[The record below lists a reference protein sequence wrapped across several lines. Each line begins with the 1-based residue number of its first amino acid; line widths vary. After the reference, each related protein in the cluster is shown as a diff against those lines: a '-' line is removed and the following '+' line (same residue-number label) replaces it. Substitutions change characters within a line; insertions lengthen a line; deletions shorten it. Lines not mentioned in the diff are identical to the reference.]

1 MNKPKKTNKKLKI
14 RKSISNRFEVTKNG
28 KVLRMSSF
36 NRHLRRKKSKKQL
49 RRLKGKQPVLGAFA
63 IKIKKLLGKSQN

>member
-1 MNKPKKTNKKLKI
+1 MKKASTKRKIKK
-14 RKSISNRFEVTKNG
+14 SVSNRFEITKSG

-49 RRLKGKQPVLGAFA
+49 RRIKGKHEVLGAFA
-63 IKIKKLLGKSQN
+63 IKVKKLLGHL

>member
-1 MNKPKKTNKKLKI
+1 MKKQNNKRKIKK
-14 RKSISNRFEVTKNG
+14 SVSNRFEVTKNG

-49 RRLKGKQPVLGAFA
+49 RRLKGKQLVGGAFA
-63 IKIKKLLGKSQN
+63 IKVKKLLGLL

>member
-1 MNKPKKTNKKLKI
+1 MKKQSKKLKI
-14 RKSISNRFEVTKNG
+14 KKSVNNRFEITKTG

-49 RRLKGKQPVLGAFA
+49 RRLKGKHEVLGAMA
-63 IKIKKLLGKSQN
+63 IKVKKLLGYL

>member
-1 MNKPKKTNKKLKI
+1 MKKQSNKRKIKK
-14 RKSISNRFEVTKNG
+14 SVSNRFEVTKTG

-49 RRLKGKQPVLGAFA
+49 RRLKGKQPVSRALS
-63 IKIKKLLGKSQN
+63 IKIKKLLGQL

>member
-1 MNKPKKTNKKLKI
+1 MKKQSKKKKI
-14 RKSISNRFEVTKNG
+14 KKSVSNRFEVTRTG

-49 RRLKGKQPVLGAFA
+49 RRLKGKHPIANALA
-63 IKIKKLLGKSQN
+63 IKVKKLLGKL

>member
-1 MNKPKKTNKKLKI
+1 MKKQSKKKKI
-14 RKSISNRFEVTKNG
+14 KKSVSNRFEVTRTG

-49 RRLKGKQPVLGAFA
+49 RRLKGKHPIANALA
-63 IKIKKLLGKSQN
+63 IKVKKLLGRL

>member
-1 MNKPKKTNKKLKI
+1 MKKQSNKKRIK
-14 RKSISNRFEVTKNG
+14 KSVSNRFEVTKTG

-49 RRLKGKQPVLGAFA
+49 RRLKGKQPVAAALA
-63 IKIKKLLGKSQN
+63 IKVKKLLGYL

>member
-1 MNKPKKTNKKLKI
+1 MKKQNSKRKIKK
-14 RKSISNRFEVTKNG
+14 SVSNRFEVTKNG

-49 RRLKGKQPVLGAFA
+49 RRLKGKQIVQGALA
-63 IKIKKLLGKSQN
+63 IKVKKLLGQL

>member
-1 MNKPKKTNKKLKI
+1 MKKQSKKLKV

-28 KVLRMSSF
+28 KVMRMSSF

-49 RRLKGKQPVLGAFA
+49 RRLKGKQIVEGALA
-63 IKIKKLLGKSQN
+63 IKVKKLLGQL

>member
-1 MNKPKKTNKKLKI
+1 MKKQSKKLKVK
-14 RKSISNRFEVTKNG
+14 KSISSRFEVTKTG

-49 RRLKGKQPVLGAFA
+49 RRLKGKQPVANAFA
-63 IKIKKLLGKSQN
+63 IKVKKLLGKL

>member
-1 MNKPKKTNKKLKI
+1 MKKQNQKRRIKK
-14 RKSISNRFEVTKNG
+14 SVSNRFEVTKNG

-49 RRLKGKQPVLGAFA
+49 RRLKGKQVVEGALA
-63 IKIKKLLGKSQN
+63 IKVKKLLGQL

>member
-1 MNKPKKTNKKLKI
+1 MKKQNNKRKIKK
-14 RKSISNRFEVTKNG
+14 SVSNRFEVTKNG

-49 RRLKGKQPVLGAFA
+49 RRLKGKQVVQGALA
-63 IKIKKLLGKSQN
+63 IKVKKLLGQL

>member
-1 MNKPKKTNKKLKI
+1 MKKQSSKRKIKK
-14 RKSISNRFEVTKNG
+14 SVSNRFEVTKTG

-49 RRLKGKQPVLGAFA
+49 RRLKGKQPVSGALA
-63 IKIKKLLGKSQN
+63 IKVKKLLGLM

>member
-1 MNKPKKTNKKLKI
+1 MKKASKKLRI
-14 RKSISNRFEVTKNG
+14 RKSVSNRFEVTKNG

-49 RRLKGKQPVLGAFA
+49 RRIKGKQPVLGAFA

>member
-1 MNKPKKTNKKLKI
+1 MKKQSSKRKI
-14 RKSISNRFEVTKNG
+14 KKSISNRFEVTKTG

-49 RRLKGKQPVLGAFA
+49 RRLKGKQQVLGALA
-63 IKIKKLLGKSQN
+63 IKVKKLLGQL

>member
-1 MNKPKKTNKKLKI
+1 MKKQNSKRKIKK
-14 RKSISNRFEVTKNG
+14 SVSNRFEVTKNG

-49 RRLKGKQPVLGAFA
+49 RRLKGKQVVGGALA
-63 IKIKKLLGKSQN
+63 IKVKKLLGLL

>member
-1 MNKPKKTNKKLKI
+1 MKKQSKKFKI
-14 RKSISNRFEVTKNG
+14 KKSIRNRFEVTKTG

-49 RRLKGKQPVLGAFA
+49 RRLKGKQIVLGAFA
-63 IKIKKLLGKSQN
+63 IKIRKLLGKL

>member
-1 MNKPKKTNKKLKI
+1 MKKQSSKRKIKK
-14 RKSISNRFEVTKNG
+14 SVSNRFEVTKNG

-49 RRLKGKQPVLGAFA
+49 RRLKGKQVVQGALA
-63 IKIKKLLGKSQN
+63 IKVKKLLGQL

>member
-1 MNKPKKTNKKLKI
+1 MKKASKRLKI
-14 RKSISNRFEVTKNG
+14 RKSISNRFEVTKTG

-49 RRLKGKQPVLGAFA
+49 RRLKGKQPVMGRFA
-63 IKIKKLLGKSQN
+63 VKVKKLLGKA

>member
-1 MNKPKKTNKKLKI
+1 MKKQNSKRKIKK
-14 RKSISNRFEVTKNG
+14 SVSNRFEVTKNG

-49 RRLKGKQPVLGAFA
+49 RRLKGKQIVEGALA
-63 IKIKKLLGKSQN
+63 IKVKKLLGQL